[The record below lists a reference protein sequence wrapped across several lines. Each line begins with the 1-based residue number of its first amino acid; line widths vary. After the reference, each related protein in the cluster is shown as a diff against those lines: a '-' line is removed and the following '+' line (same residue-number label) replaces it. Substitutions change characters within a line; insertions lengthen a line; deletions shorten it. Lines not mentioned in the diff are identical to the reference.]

1 MLLQYKKYFLPE
13 NYTKSWKLHN
23 IIHFDIKP

>member
-1 MLLQYKKYFLPE
+1 MLLQYKRYFVPE
-13 NYTKSWKLHN
+13 NDTKSLKLHN